1 VDDLDLHI
9 GCLAAQGVLG
19 RCVHPNFLGGINSAV
34 QIVDLAKLFRL
45 MFFFEFDPEH
55 IVLKSDM
62 YMILI
67 DVNIIKLGI
76 ELDKFQSLSEGQI
89 DGGLF

>member
-1 VDDLDLHI
+1 
-9 GCLAAQGVLG
+9 
-19 RCVHPNFLGGINSAV
+19 
-34 QIVDLAKLFRL
+34 

-76 ELDKFQSLSEGQI
+76 ELDKFQGLSEGQI